1 MFEFLTF
8 LAVGVCT
15 YCLWRISDDLP
26 DVLFRLT
33 EIQKDIADLKN
44 QSQKTIQK
52 KEPKIVTR
60 SVAEE
65 FSIHKTF
72 ISNPGSD
79 ALDNLQAKV

>member
-33 EIQKDIADLKN
+33 EIQKDIADLKK
-44 QSQKTIQK
+44 S
-52 KEPKIVTR
+52 VTEDDSEKGTQNNNEKR
-60 SVAEE
+60 GRGMFYS
-65 FSIHKTF
+65 
-72 ISNPGSD
+72 
-79 ALDNLQAKV
+79 

>member
-33 EIQKDIADLKN
+33 EIQKDIADLKK
-44 QSQKTIQK
+44 S
-52 KEPKIVTR
+52 VTEDDSEKR
-60 SVAEE
+60 TYINNETRGRRILYS
-65 FSIHKTF
+65 
-72 ISNPGSD
+72 
-79 ALDNLQAKV
+79 